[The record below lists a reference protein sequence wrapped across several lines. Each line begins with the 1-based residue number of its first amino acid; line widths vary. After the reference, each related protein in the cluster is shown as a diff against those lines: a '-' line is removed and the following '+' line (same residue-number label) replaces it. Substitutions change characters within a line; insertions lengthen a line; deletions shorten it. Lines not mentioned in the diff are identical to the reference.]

1 MIITGEPIK
10 VNMKEPLI
18 ETEPE
23 VTKVV
28 MPKEEELMPFKHKR
42 QMIAMLLSKSPK
54 TVATAK
60 KWLKKY
66 GPPTKK

>member
-1 MIITGEPIK
+1 
-10 VNMKEPLI
+10 MKEPLV
-18 ETEPE
+18 EVESN

-28 MPKEEELMPFKHKR
+28 ISNEEKKKKKKMPFKHKR